1 MAQSV
6 ISSAPWRADF
16 VRGTLA
22 RLEETEAMTY
32 RGTVKGRVIEL
43 DGGVRLP
50 EGMAVEIVVR
60 ESEDTSR
67 SVSDLAPGGP
77 SAILE
82 ALKRPSRCTD
92 EDVATLLGAIAEGKT
107 AAHFEGVFDS

>member
-1 MAQSV
+1 
-6 ISSAPWRADF
+6 
-16 VRGTLA
+16 
-22 RLEETEAMTY
+22 MTY